1 MADKPDLS
9 GKVFGLKETLP
20 GDPCFDPLQPW
31 FVNFVVQNI
40 GTGPAGTFSVKME
53 AYEKGLGFDINTKL
67 VGWAKKTFEM
77 PESFGFVLGP
87 KQVASAHYRLP
98 VGIAHTDFGSKFPF
112 VFIIDPDHEVD
123 EPKATRGNNVVWTVE
138 TPPILSDA
146 PPPPPDPWDV
156 SASAVVGEKNV
167 VVAKIRNQGA
177 ETLAASTVEL
187 VLRVPRPGAPTGKP
201 EVAGTGKI
209 PALKPGAQALV
220 KVTAKRNFII
230 AESAPGKSTKGA
242 SKTGASMKKANAV
255 ERSKLGTGLKKQGG
269 LGGNLLVTQ
278 TTKFKVLI
286 PFSLR
291 IRGADSELGFGG
303 PSATSASG
311 KIKPPGKK

>member
-1 MADKPDLS
+1 MAGKPDLS
-9 GKVFGLKETLP
+9 GKVFGLNEAQP
-20 GDPCFDPLQPW
+20 DDPCFDPLQPW

-77 PESFGFVLGP
+77 PASFDFVLGP
-87 KQVASAHYRLP
+87 QQVVSADYRLP

-123 EPKATRGNNVVWTVE
+123 EPEATRGNNVVWTVE
-138 TPPILSDA
+138 TPPILSEG

-156 SASAVVGEKNV
+156 SASAVIGEKNA
-167 VVAKIRNQGA
+167 VVAKIRNQGKK
-177 ETLAASTVEL
+177 TLSASTVEL
-187 VLRVPRPGAPTGKP
+187 VLRVPRPGVPTGKP
-201 EVAGTGKI
+201 EVAGTGQV
-209 PALKPGAQALV
+209 PSLKPGALAQV
-220 KVTAKRNFII
+220 KIVANRDFII
-230 AESAPGKSTKGA
+230 AESAPAKNTRGV
-242 SKTGASMKKANAV
+242 SKTDTGIKKTNTV
-255 ERSKLGTGLKKQGG
+255 ERSTPMPGLQKQGRS
-269 LGGNLLVTQ
+269 GGNLIVTQ
-278 TTKFKVLI
+278 TTKFKVLV

-291 IRGADSELGFGG
+291 IKGAGSELGFGG